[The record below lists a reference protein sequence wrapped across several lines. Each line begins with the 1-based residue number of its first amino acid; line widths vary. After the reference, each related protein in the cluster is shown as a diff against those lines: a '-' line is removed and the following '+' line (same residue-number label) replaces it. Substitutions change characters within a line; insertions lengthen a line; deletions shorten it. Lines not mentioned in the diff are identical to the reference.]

1 MDLGYVKRG
10 FKREV
15 VCCAMFARKAVRTPV
30 SQGAVHI
37 KAILVECRGFFFEF
51 SRGRGPAKCNPAVET
66 RLI

>member
-30 SQGAVHI
+30 SQGAVPMI
-37 KAILVECRGFFFEF
+37 EFDFLNNKLVM
-51 SRGRGPAKCNPAVET
+51 
-66 RLI
+66 L